1 MRFLVAVLL
10 LVVGTGCDG
19 DGSESG
25 GSNLDCRRGEP
36 CNSGF
41 ECRQNEV
48 GSYECLPPLMGEGG
62 SDGGGGISP
71 PFGGE
76 GGIFPPPEVCSTNCP
91 DIDWIRIEGGS
102 FMMGS
107 PNGVGDSNEHPQH
120 EVNVPSF
127 SLAQSETTVAQ
138 YRACVDAGHCTE
150 PSTEYNTCTWSPI
163 AGEQEDHP
171 INCVD
176 WSQARAFSQWVGGDL
191 PSEAEWEFAA
201 RSRGQDFAYPWGDEA
216 ATCERA
222 VMNDGGGGCGRGST
236 WPVCSKPQGHSEQG
250 LCDLSG
256 NVYEWVLD
264 EYVDNYNRAPDDG
277 SPVCSEPTCSQN
289 VASRRVNRGGSWYG
303 DADILRA
310 ADRGG
315 NRPGY
320 RYDYLG
326 FRARRTQSP

>member
-1 MRFLVAVLL
+1 
-10 LVVGTGCDG
+10 
-19 DGSESG
+19 
-25 GSNLDCRRGEP
+25 
-36 CNSGF
+36 
-41 ECRQNEV
+41 
-48 GSYECLPPLMGEGG
+48 
-62 SDGGGGISP
+62 
-71 PFGGE
+71 
-76 GGIFPPPEVCSTNCP
+76 
-91 DIDWIRIEGGS
+91 
-102 FMMGS
+102 MMGS
-107 PNGVGDSNEHPQH
+107 PEGSGVDAERPHH

-127 SLAQSETTVAQ
+127 ELARSETTVAQ

-150 PSTEYNTCTWSPI
+150 PSPVSNTCTWSPI

-222 VMNDGGGGCGRGST
+222 VMDDDGNGCGRNST

-256 NVYEWVLD
+256 NVWEWVLD
-264 EYVDNYNRAPDDG
+264 EWVDNYNGAPDDG

-289 VASRRVNRGGSWYG
+289 VASRRVNRGGSWRYV
-303 DADILRA
+303 ADYLRA
-310 ADRGG
+310 AYRISYPPGG
-315 NRPGY
+315 RSY
-320 RYDYLG
+320 YLG

>member
-1 MRFLVAVLL
+1 MVDAAVEP
-10 LVVGTGCDG
+10 VVDAAV
-19 DGSESG
+19 E
-25 GSNLDCRRGEP
+25 NPLPVRP
-36 CNSGF
+36 C
-41 ECRQNEV
+41 
-48 GSYECLPPLMGEGG
+48 
-62 SDGGGGISP
+62 SP
-71 PFGGE
+71 
-76 GGIFPPPEVCSTNCP
+76 NCP
-91 DIDWIRIEGGS
+91 DIDWVRIEGGS

-107 PNGVGDSNEHPQH
+107 PEGVGFDWERPQH

-127 SLAQSETTVAQ
+127 ELARSETTVAQ

-150 PSTEYNTCTWSPI
+150 PGTEYDTCTWSPI

-176 WSQARAFSQWVGGDL
+176 WNQARAFSQWVGGDL

-222 VMNDGGGGCGRGST
+222 VMYEDGQHESKIQNKELSIALGCGRNST

-256 NVYEWVLD
+256 NVWEWVLD

-289 VASRRVNRGGSWYG
+289 VASRRVYRGGGWDRVAG
-303 DADILRA
+303 ILRA
-310 ADRGG
+310 A
-315 NRPGY
+315 Y
-320 RYDYLG
+320 RDDFHAGIRLSDLG